1 MIQRRRLLLTAG
13 ATWAAGTA
21 VSSGHASAAEP
32 ASARLVIGFQAGGTG
47 DYIARSLADALRARA
62 FAGSVIVENRVGA
75 GGVLSVQAVKAAAP
89 DGATLLS
96 TPATVLTLLPHAHR
110 KPPFDPFKDLT
121 PLAAI
126 SSLDMAV
133 IAANRAKARTL
144 QEALAAVR
152 RDAAL
157 APYGTAGVGTMGHVI
172 GAQLAR
178 RSGVPL
184 VHTPY
189 RGGGQA
195 LQDAMGD
202 QVPLAIV
209 SISELLLRA
218 QREGR
223 VQVLATSG
231 ARRSR
236 FLPEVPTL
244 LESGFDGMAASDWS
258 VVMGP
263 PGMADERAE
272 RTAAAVAMAASQL
285 GYAEALARFFV
296 EPLSLGREA
305 LIKRL
310 KTEHEAMG
318 RIVQQERIT
327 VES

>member
-1 MIQRRRLLLTAG
+1 MTTRRQLLLLAG
-13 ATWAAGTA
+13 AACTAAPTL
-21 VSSGHASAAEP
+21 HAATDP
-32 ASARLVIGFQAGGTG
+32 ATARLVIGFQAGGTG
-47 DYIARSLADALRARA
+47 DFIARTLADTLRARA

-75 GGVLSVQAVKAAAP
+75 GGVLSVQAVKAAVP

-126 SSLDMAV
+126 SSLDMAL
-133 IAANRAKARTL
+133 IASHRVKARTL
-144 QEALAAVR
+144 QDALAAVR
-152 RDAAL
+152 RDPTL
-157 APYGTAGVGTMGHVI
+157 APFGSAGVGTMGHVI
-172 GAQLAR
+172 GAQIAR
-178 RSGVPL
+178 RANVAL

-195 LQDAMGD
+195 LQDTMGD

-231 ARRSR
+231 GRRSR

-263 PGMADERAE
+263 PGMAEEKADRIARAIGE
-272 RTAAAVAMAASQL
+272 AAAQAS
-285 GYAEALARFFV
+285 YAEALARFFV
-296 EPLSLGREA
+296 EPLNLGREA
-305 LIKRL
+305 LLKRL
-310 KTEHEAMG
+310 RVEHEAMG